1 MSNPAKSVGIQI
13 PGIGIEIALCIV
25 GDQELAPA
33 RLNKF
38 IAARQIV
45 NSTKRA
51 AHQEIFL
58 VLEVIKIPIL
68 VSILPD
74 TPRRFA
80 KKLAQNKLLWV
91 LRIVIF
97 CSVDRTVII
106 HIVMVVAGSS
116 VARMFIHGV

>member
-13 PGIGIEIALCIV
+13 PGIRIEIALCIV

-51 AHQEIFL
+51 AHQGMFL

-74 TPRRFA
+74 TPRCFA
-80 KKLAQNKLLWV
+80 KKLAQNKLLRV

-106 HIVMVVAGSS
+106 HIVMVVAGYS